1 MPRERKG
8 IEDVSALSKFSVSVV
23 VPVFGSA
30 TTLNDLVE
38 RTTATLDGTV
48 SEYEIILVDDGS
60 PQETWDVCA
69 DLGRSNTK
77 VRSVRLMRNFGQ
89 HNALLCGIRL
99 AAFSTVVTID
109 DDLQTPPE
117 EIPKLL
123 AELTSDVDVVY
134 GTKGEEHYGL
144 ARGLATR
151 VTKMVLKNAVGADI
165 AAKIT
170 SFRALRTELRDG
182 FADFTGPYTSI
193 DVLLTWS
200 TERFATV
207 PVRHDERIAGTSGYT
222 FRKLVTHTLNL
233 VTGFTVFPL
242 QLAGLIGFVA
252 VFLGLIIL
260 AYVLGRFFVVRDALP
275 GFTFLASSVV
285 IFSGAQLLALGII
298 GEYLA
303 RMHFRSM
310 DRPVF
315 VVRTDTNNEPGTQTR

>member
-1 MPRERKG
+1 MSEVNAQ
-8 IEDVSALSKFSVSVV
+8 IAVSVV
-23 VPVFGSA
+23 VPVYESA
-30 TTLNDLVE
+30 
-38 RTTATLDGTV
+38 ATLDNLVARIESTLEPTNTQFEV
-48 SEYEIILVDDGS
+48 ILVDDGS
-60 PQETWDVCA
+60 AQATWDTCEQ
-69 DLGRSNTK
+69 LGRTNDH

-89 HNALLCGIRL
+89 HNALLCGIRM
-99 AAFSTVVTID
+99 AVFPIIVTID

-134 GTKGEEHYGL
+134 GTRVAEHYGL
-144 ARGLATR
+144 ARSLATK
-151 VTKMVLKNAVGADI
+151 VTKMVLKNAIGADI

-170 SFRALRTELRDG
+170 SFRAFRTELRSG
-182 FADFTGPYTSI
+182 FAEFTGPYTSI

-200 TERFATV
+200 TERFTTV
-207 PVRHDERIAGTSGYT
+207 PVRHEDRVAGSSGYT

-233 VTGFTVFPL
+233 VTGFSVFPL
-242 QLAGLIGFVA
+242 QLAGLIGFAA

-260 AYVLGRFFVVRDALP
+260 AYVLGRFFLLQDALP

-315 VVRTDTNNEPGTQTR
+315 VVRTDTDDGTGTS